1 MNPYPK
7 YKDSGVEWIGDIPK
21 KWNIKKVKHTTYVKG
36 RIGWKG
42 LKSDEFR
49 EVSDAYLITGTDF
62 EDGKVRWE
70 SCYQIDKLRYEED
83 PYIQIK
89 ENDLLITKDGSI
101 GKIALVKGLDRIATL
116 NSGIFLTRPLS
127 HYITDFL
134 YWILCSDVF
143 YSFISYNS
151 MGSTIQHLY
160 QNVFHEFQ
168 FPTPSLPEQK
178 RIARYLDNKTKK
190 IDSLIE
196 KKNRLIELLKEE
208 RIAVINQAVT
218 KGLDPNVPMK
228 DSGIEWLGEIP
239 EHWEVKKLKHF
250 TTKITDGEHISPNFQ
265 SEGMP
270 FLSAKDV
277 RERTIN
283 SDGNKFVSIEDGI
296 KSRKRCDPLRGDVL
310 LVSRGATIG
319 RIGLVETDDTF
330 CLLGSVIL
338 LKPLERGSS
347 LLLYYVLNNSRIQ
360 EQLLLTS
367 QSSAQQAIYLVG
379 VSELLIP
386 IPPANEQPLIIEH
399 IEKETTRIDSIISKS
414 EKEIELLQEYRTA
427 LISEVVTGKIDVREE
442 KI

>member
-1 MNPYPK
+1 MK
-7 YKDSGVEWIGDIPK
+7 YKNSGVEWIGAVPA
-21 KWNIKKVKHTTYVKG
+21 H
-36 RIGWKG
+36 
-42 LKSDEFR
+42 
-49 EVSDAYLITGTDF
+49 
-62 EDGKVRWE
+62 WE
-70 SCYQIDKLRYEED
+70 SLQIRRLTPVKRGASPRPIDDQKYFDENGEFCWVRIADVSASERYLEKTTQTLSELGASLSVKRYPGD
-83 PYIQIK
+83 FFLSIAGTVGKPI
-89 ENDLLITKDGSI
+89 ITKIKCCIHDGFVWFPNLKINPEYLYYIFSTGLPYQGL
-101 GKIALVKGLDRIATL
+101 GKWGTQL
-116 NSGIFLTRPLS
+116 NLNTDTVAEINIPIPLNGE
-127 HYITDFL
+127 IDI
-134 YWILCSDVF
+134 IL
-143 YSFISYNS
+143 
-151 MGSTIQHLY
+151 
-160 QNVFHEFQ
+160 
-168 FPTPSLPEQK
+168 K
-178 RIARYLDNKTKK
+178 YLDHKTTK

-196 KKNRLIELLKEE
+196 KKKWLIELLKEE
-208 RIAVINQAVT
+208 RTAVINQAVS

-239 EHWEVKKLKHF
+239 EHWEVKKLKHI
-250 TTKITDGEHISPNFQ
+250 TSKITDGEHISPNFQ

-277 RERTIN
+277 RERTLN
-283 SDGNKFVSIEDGI
+283 FDGKKFISIDDGL
-296 KSRKRCDPLRGDVL
+296 KFRKRCDPVRGDVL

-338 LKPLERGSS
+338 LKPLERGSP

-379 VSELLIP
+379 VSELLIT
-386 IPPANEQPLIIEH
+386 IPPANEQPLIIKH
-399 IEKETTRIDSIISKS
+399 IEKETSRIDSIISKS